1 MTKWAS
7 CSMTALLAI
16 AKGYQSQFFLL
27 LALMDIIVHCNVQ
40 DRLFRSQFKI
50 YKPEDLV
57 QDKRSKR
64 KSEPKKRR

>member
-1 MTKWAS
+1 MTKGLPYPSQPCW
-7 CSMTALLAI
+7 L
-16 AKGYQSQFFLL
+16 AKGYKTHFFVLV
-27 LALMDIIVHCNVQ
+27 ALTEIIVHCNVQ
-40 DRLFRSQFKI
+40 DRLFRCQYKI